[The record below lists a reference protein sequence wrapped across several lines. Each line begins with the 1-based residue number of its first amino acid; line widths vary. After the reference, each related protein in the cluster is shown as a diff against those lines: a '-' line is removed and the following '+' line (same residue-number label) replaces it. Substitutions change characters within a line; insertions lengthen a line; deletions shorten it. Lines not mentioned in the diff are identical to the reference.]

1 MDLGV
6 LSDDS
11 SNSTDVESVIN
22 SGGKFEE
29 NKISSS
35 KKISSLYSETSWL
48 KRTNKNAPPI
58 GQKIC
63 AQILTKIVQNLGEN
77 KNKKRLRSSSISVD
91 DDNENLSKFSKYDQV
106 ERELEAMFSDNNDAR

>member
-11 SNSTDVESVIN
+11 SNSTDVESDIN

-35 KKISSLYSETSWL
+35 KKISALYSEASWL

-63 AQILTKIVQNLGEN
+63 AQILTDIVQNLGEN
-77 KNKKRLRSSSISVD
+77 KNKKRQRSSSISVD